1 MSAAAEE
8 DNTFVQKCGVKEQAS
23 ELARFKLLH
32 PESNTT
38 NVVMTSLL
46 VECWTRFNLQ
56 SRSQKGE
63 SHTFL
68 NGESQQGCA
77 VGQKSRASGVADY

>member
-1 MSAAAEE
+1 MSAAEE

-23 ELARFKLLH
+23 ELASELTTLN
-32 PESNTT
+32 PT

-46 VECWTRFNLQ
+46 VECWTQFNLQ

-63 SHTFL
+63 SHTF
-68 NGESQQGCA
+68 EWRITTRVC
-77 VGQKSRASGVADY
+77 SRPKASGMWGG